1 MPAIPDREAEELRCE
16 FERLGAGCMLG
27 VAWRAT
33 HDHFAGLIASTADT
47 ISHAD
52 RMVDAVADDLKR
64 TIRRNWRNGGG
75 A

>member
-1 MPAIPDREAEELRCE
+1 MPAIPDREAEELRRG
-16 FERLGAGCMLG
+16 FERVAEGRTLG

-33 HDHFAGLIASTADT
+33 HDHFAGLIASTAET

-52 RMVDAVADDLKR
+52 RLVDAVADDLKS
-64 TIRRNWRNGGG
+64 TIRRNWRDEGR